1 LLITFI
7 EEYLASPPPPPLA
20 PMQYPKETIHT
31 TRLPIEFKRKY
42 KLCMVI
48 LDCGN
53 LETFKLALSNLL
65 DFLHKVAIAMG
76 DSKGGGGDAW
86 NHGEEISEFELGE
99 SCFIC

>member
-1 LLITFI
+1 MCKAKHVNHFPLL
-7 EEYLASPPPPPLA
+7 LLLLPLPLA

-42 KLCMVI
+42 KLCIVI

-53 LETFKLALSNLL
+53 LETFKLALSNPF

-76 DSKGGGGDAW
+76 DSSGGVM
-86 NHGEEISEFELGE
+86 LGTMVKKFL
-99 SCFIC
+99 SLN